1 MTKPVFSPIYCSV
14 CGRKMGSKPGI
25 QVVLG
30 LICDDPICNYQP
42 PAAANAA
49 RDGLIVAAVLE
60 KIPVAQI
67 AFATGI
73 TRQRIYQIF
82 DTWKQG
88 V

>member
-1 MTKPVFSPIYCSV
+1 VTKPIRSPIYCSV
-14 CGRKMGSKPGI
+14 CGREMGTKSGV

-30 LICDDPICNYQP
+30 LVCDDPICNYQP
-42 PAAANAA
+42 PASVNAA
-49 RDGLIVAAVLE
+49 RDGRIVAAVLE

-82 DTWKQG
+82 ESWKG
-88 V
+88 GI